1 MKIVIKNT
9 IEKINDISDFV
20 NYIPQIIWAQTNST
34 YEEQKENKKQIEDKW
49 RNIIKEIEYGEEY
62 QKYLHDKMKKKDVS
76 FMDSDEDEELYKEMD
91 EKTLLQC
98 EYAEWIYSG
107 IISYDEFKEIIEY
120 THYLGDRDDLK
131 NYIQFDIIELLDKET
146 IQYYFDFNK
155 YINDMFKDN
164 VLYKSKKENR
174 YLDIRD
180 VEYGGYL

>member
-20 NYIPQIIWAQTNST
+20 NYIPQIIWAQKNSKS
-34 YEEQKENKKQIEDKW
+34 EERKENKKQIEDKW
-49 RNIIKEIEYGEEY
+49 KNIVEEEKYGEEY

-107 IISYDEFKEIIEY
+107 IISYDEFEKIMEDTY
-120 THYLGDRDDLK
+120 YLGDKNDLK

-155 YINDMFKDN
+155 YINDMFEDN
-164 VLYKSKKENR
+164 VLYKSKKENK
-174 YLDIRD
+174 YLDVRD
-180 VEYGGYL
+180 VEYGGYV